1 MGDPRKRVRDVGKR
15 DPGGEGPKEK
25 ARPEARQDAASSLRS
40 PAPPGRAEGGGG
52 GRGGPGGRGP
62 RPGPAR
68 PALRGGMMYVLRL
81 HRKKMRA
88 GKKNACR

>member
-52 GRGGPGGRGP
+52 GGAA
-62 RPGPAR
+62 PAAGAR
-68 PALRGGMMYVLRL
+68 ALAR
-81 HRKKMRA
+81 RA
-88 GKKNACR
+88 PPCAVV